1 MANKNN
7 KKNKSPLIGSQA
19 KPTVLDKSIKLDI
32 DTNKT
37 FVDNIID
44 AGISNRLDANEL
56 SKLTTVSN
64 DRDQVYQLIDT
75 MCQDSAVSSVVR
87 TFAEDTCEVS
97 DNGHIVWA
105 ESDDPKIS
113 KFVNYLLNVV
123 NVDKQIFGWAHSLIK
138 YGDLYL
144 KLFRE
149 SDYKDPFFDQKSIEN
164 NYNARN
170 ALNEDL
176 CKKELAED
184 LRLSVRNVA
193 DHYSYHV
200 EMVSDP
206 STMFELVNHGVSS
219 GYVEVPNLSSTL
231 QSTNIYAGMS
241 GITTGYNYRLKTGD
255 INIYQADDYV
265 HAFLQDNVSRFPETI
280 DLFTTDYES
289 DKTATGYH
297 YEVRRGKSML
307 YDSYKTWR
315 EKQLLEASIL
325 LNRVTRSSIIRKV
338 AVEVGDMS
346 KEQAQQTLKRVKE
359 LFEQKTAINKDKSMT
374 EYTNPGAV
382 ENFIYYATH
391 NGQGQI
397 TVDSVGG
404 DVNVKDL
411 ADLDNWVNK
420 FYAGYGIP
428 KQFFGYCDD
437 GAGFNGG
444 SSLTITSSVYAKG
457 VGRIKNALIQAISD
471 MINLFLLDKGCRSY
485 LNQFSIKMKPILSQ
499 EEKDYR
505 ENLTNRISAIS
516 NYLSLFSDIENKER
530 RLRIL
535 KTAVKTLNYDADVL
549 QIIDEEIKE
558 TQVEAEKAKQQEQ
571 AEAKETADT
580 SNETDASKTEAGNKI
595 ENDLNLD
602 SSDLD
607 LAPMPESIIG
617 DNNSNILQESNDL
630 TEITTLPTPEELN
643 ENKDFSSNL

>member
-1 MANKNN
+1 MASKNN
-7 KKNKSPLIGSQA
+7 KNKSALIGSQA
-19 KPTVLDKSIKLDI
+19 KPTILDKSIKLDI
-32 DTNKT
+32 DTNNT
-37 FVDNIID
+37 LATNIID

-56 SKLTTVSN
+56 NKLTTISN

-87 TFAEDTCEVS
+87 TFAEDACEAS

-105 ESDDPKIS
+105 ESDDPKVS

-123 NVDKQIFGWAHSLIK
+123 NVDKQIFGWAYSLIK

-149 SDYKDPFFDQKSIEN
+149 SDYKDPIFDQKSIEN
-164 NYNARN
+164 NYSARN
-170 ALNEDL
+170 VLNEDFYKNKL
-176 CKKELAED
+176 DENIK
-184 LRLSVRNVA
+184 LSVRSVA

-200 EMVSDP
+200 EMISDP

-219 GYVEVPNLSSTL
+219 GYVEVPNLTSML
-231 QSTNIYAGMS
+231 QSTNVYAGMS

-255 INIYQADDYV
+255 INIYQADDYI
-265 HAFLQDNVSRFPETI
+265 HAFLQDNINRFPETV
-280 DLFTTDYES
+280 DLFTTDYDS
-289 DKTATGYH
+289 DTTATGYH

-359 LFEQKTAINKDKSMT
+359 LFEQKTAINKDRSMT

-420 FYAGYGIP
+420 FYASYGIP

-505 ENLTNRISAIS
+505 DNLTNRISAIS

-558 TQVEAEKAKQQEQ
+558 TQAEAERAKQQEQ
-571 AEAKETADT
+571 EQAEVTDNSDKATSHQKENNSK
-580 SNETDASKTEAGNKI
+580 SNDE
-595 ENDLNLD
+595 LD
-602 SSDLD
+602 STDLD
-607 LAPMPESIIG
+607 LAPMPESIV
-617 DNNSNILQESNDL
+617 DSSNSDILQESSDL
-630 TEITTLPTPEELN
+630 TEMTTLPTPEELN
-643 ENKDFSSNL
+643 ESKDFSDNL